1 MEAGAAVLNESV
13 IYLPQ
18 VGSTNAWAKENIAQF
33 GPVGAVYT
41 TDQTAGR
48 GRLGRG
54 WVDAPGKGLYYTAVI
69 KTDLA
74 QPSTLPL
81 FASLAVCDA
90 LKQRYGIDCQIKW
103 PNDLLLNGKKIVGI
117 LCEVAPDGH
126 SLVVG
131 IGINLAQPQEYFDM
145 AGLPHGTSLLL
156 QGVNVDLDT
165 DPEWLAQYMTDFGF
179 DRALYTY
186 EEQGLAPTGN
196 STRPSA
202 STWAAALPMMA
213 AQVLPRTLTRR
224 AASSFTMN
232 PATPTSSRAKSASK
246 ASMARCEHGLGFC
259 SFFAKKEPKKLQT
272 KSKAWANGPC
282 LAF

>member
-69 KTDLA
+69 KTDLV

-117 LCEVAPDGH
+117 LCEVASDGH
-126 SLVVG
+126 SIVVG
-131 IGINLAQPQEYFDM
+131 
-145 AGLPHGTSLLL
+145 
-156 QGVNVDLDT
+156 
-165 DPEWLAQYMTDFGF
+165 
-179 DRALYTY
+179 
-186 EEQGLAPTGN
+186 
-196 STRPSA
+196 
-202 STWAAALPMMA
+202 
-213 AQVLPRTLTRR
+213 
-224 AASSFTMN
+224 
-232 PATPTSSRAKSASK
+232 
-246 ASMARCEHGLGFC
+246 
-259 SFFAKKEPKKLQT
+259 
-272 KSKAWANGPC
+272 
-282 LAF
+282 

>member
-81 FASLAVCDA
+81 FASLVVCDA

-165 DPEWLAQYMTDFGF
+165 DPEWMAQYMTDFGF

-186 EEQGLAPTGN
+186 EEPPTGN